1 MNEAALL
8 REDEGL
14 VLAYAELFL
23 GGMDEAEIEALWG
36 ELVEK
41 RGEEFAGRVEAE
53 VLRRAAAEA
62 AREQSSNK
70 SDASCELGGG
80 SAQANPAAVPGQM
93 EEVSVPSAAPPA
105 PVVGDALEDTLKW
118 QAEQPQEEA
127 DLPSERANMGAKA
140 DAEAEPKAEK
150 TEAKEPAVLSANA
163 PFDMARVFAERCC
176 RESGVPVVW
185 FWQGQFWRWNGKFYA
200 PEPDEVMRGKVYGF
214 LDGASRWVGNQ
225 LVRFQPTPRHVNE
238 VLDCLKTGLARGV
251 ECQPPMWLSTQ
262 EPATEWIVFQNG
274 IVNVLTG
281 EVRELTP
288 DFWAHS
294 ALAFDWDLD
303 AKCPTWDQFSED
315 VFPGDEES
323 KEFLEGLLHDGGD
336 PIPERGNADR
346 AQAQRQRNH
355 QSRIASDGRRRIL
368 CRAQLQHMASG
379 ENSKECLIGRRVG
392 VFADVRFK
400 PGRAYGASFDPGGIG
415 HVSTE
420 LLLNIIGE
428 DTVSV
433 GRKYKSPWHG
443 QLRLKLILIS
453 NEVPNLNDPGGVLP
467 SRFVKVRFGISFF
480 GREDVTLR
488 DKLSAELSGIAAR
501 CVKAYQ
507 RLCERGRFVQPRSAD
522 ALERDVLAASD
533 PFTAM
538 ALECF
543 EPDPAG
549 EVVKIVAY
557 GRFERWCRD
566 TGRIDVLRTT
576 PANRFGGRLRAV
588 AGFEHLGEY
597 RPGGNKSRVWTGITV
612 KST

>member
-1 MNEAALL
+1 MEQLELEWQREAIAKIV
-8 REDEGL
+8 R
-14 VLAYAELFL
+14 
-23 GGMDEAEIEALWG
+23 
-36 ELVEK
+36 
-41 RGEEFAGRVEAE
+41 EFAGAGDEEQREAETQAREMFGPGAAEEVRAGFERAREQTGIIIRQVGSGKVYRRELSPQVVVPVARAPEPEAE
-53 VLRRAAAEA
+53 VELNAGEREA
-62 AREQSSNK
+62 
-70 SDASCELGGG
+70 
-80 SAQANPAAVPGQM
+80 PAALEAVAVEKEPPAEGGEPQS
-93 EEVSVPSAAPPA
+93 EKANVAPP
-105 PVVGDALEDTLKW
+105 
-118 QAEQPQEEA
+118 
-127 DLPSERANMGAKA
+127 
-140 DAEAEPKAEK
+140 
-150 TEAKEPAVLSANA
+150 VLSANA
-163 PFDMARVFAERCC
+163 PFDTARVFAERCC
-176 RESGVPVVW
+176 REDGATVVW
-185 FWQGQFWRWNGKFYA
+185 FWQGQFWRWNGRFYS
-200 PEPDEVMRGKVYGF
+200 PEPDEVMRGQVYAF

-225 LVRFQPTPRHVNE
+225 TVRFQPTPRHVNE

-251 ECQPPMWLSTQ
+251 EYQPPMWFGTQ
-262 EPATEWIVFQNG
+262 KPATEWIVFQNG

-288 DFWAHS
+288 DLWAHS
-294 ALAFDWDLD
+294 ALAFDWDSD

-315 VFPGDEES
+315 VFPDDEES
-323 KEFLEGLLHDGGD
+323 KEFLEEWMGYCMTEETRFQKGAMLIGPKRSGKGTISHVLRQMVGDGSYVGLSF
-336 PIPERGNADR
+336 NTW
-346 AQAQRQRNH
+346 
-355 QSRIASDGRRRIL
+355 
-368 CRAQLQHMASG
+368 ASG
-379 ENSKECLIGRRVG
+379 ENSKECLIGKRVG

-428 DTVSV
+428 DTVSI

-443 QLRLKLILIS
+443 QLRLKLMLIS

-467 SRFVKVRFGISFF
+467 SRFVKVRFGVSFF

-488 DKLSAELSGIAAR
+488 DKLSVELSGIAAR

-507 RLCERGRFVQPRSAD
+507 RLCERGRFVQPQSAD

-549 EVVKIVAY
+549 EVVKIAAY

-566 TGRIDVLRTT
+566 TGRIDMLRTT

-588 AGFEHLGEY
+588 AGFEQLGDY